1 MIGIIYNKRAKRWL
15 ARVGREHIGS
25 FMTEAE
31 AIAAQAAR
39 EPVHVKQRRP
49 FCTSLFSLTASNS
62 IFTMADFKRTRVSR

>member
-1 MIGIIYNKRAKRWL
+1 MTGIRYNKQAKKWV
-15 ARVGREHIGS
+15 ARIGTEHIGS
-25 FMTEAE
+25 FSTEAE

-62 IFTMADFKRTRVSR
+62 IFTMADFKRTRASR